1 MYEAQCTAATAQKV
15 VEMDKNRPEGA
26 TAFGAALGMPLTIR
40 DDIPEGIVRIANN
53 GSIIKDIQ
61 V

>member
-15 VEMDKNRPEGA
+15 KEMDEKRPEGA

-40 DDIPEGIVRIANN
+40 DDIPEGIVRIANR
-53 GSIIKDIQ
+53 GSIVKDIK

>member
-1 MYEAQCTAATAQKV
+1 MYEAQCTSATAQKV
-15 VEMDKNRPEGA
+15 KERDEKRPEGS

-53 GSIIKDIQ
+53 GTIIKDIQ